1 MASDFMPN
9 KKILFFRQTVPLAY
23 LSYFTEHL
31 LFFLNKCDIF
41 FQCFFLDCSSNVKIF
56 AVYVCHIYLPIR
68 NYAREKSFDFQP
80 QNFCSSTTTKGIDH
94 HNHTCR
100 LLKNI
105 NILRG

>member
-1 MASDFMPN
+1 MASDFMLN

-23 LSYFTEHL
+23 LSYFKEHL
-31 LFFLNKCDIF
+31 LFFFLNK
-41 FQCFFLDCSSNVKIF
+41 CFFLDCSSNVKIF
-56 AVYVCHIYLPIR
+56 CCICLPYIYLFEIMR
-68 NYAREKSFDFQP
+68 GKNLLIFNRKIFVG
-80 QNFCSSTTTKGIDH
+80 TTTKGIDH